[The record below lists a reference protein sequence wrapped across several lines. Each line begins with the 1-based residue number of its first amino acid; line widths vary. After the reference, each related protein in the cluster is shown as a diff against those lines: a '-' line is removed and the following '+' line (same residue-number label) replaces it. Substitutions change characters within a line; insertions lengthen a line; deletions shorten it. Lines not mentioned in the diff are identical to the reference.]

1 MVTNTHPAVDG
12 IVGQLFFEAAARRD
26 GITVDR
32 RTIRQRQARLDLGRE
47 VFEQS
52 LLYRLVIDV
61 PIHDEERLVAVAF
74 RLGKRQDPHV
84 YIDGA
89 TCLRHRYA
97 NDALCMWFRDD
108 SADERW
114 LVSEGL
120 LELVPHVKL
129 HAYCEAE
136 CRAGRPW
143 LKDEAPGKHPRPR
156 DCPSC
161 RGRGR

>member
-1 MVTNTHPAVDG
+1 VDG

-26 GITVDR
+26 GIKIDR
-32 RTIRQRQARLDLGRE
+32 RPIRRRHTRLDLGRE

-74 RLGKRQDPHV
+74 PLGKRQDPDV

-89 TCLRHRYA
+89 PCLRHRYLG
-97 NDALCMWFRDD
+97 DALCMWFRKD
-108 SADERW
+108 SADKRW
-114 LVSEGL
+114 VVSEGL
-120 LELVPHVKL
+120 YGLVLHIKV

-143 LKDEAPGKHPRPR
+143 PNDEAPGRHPRPR
-156 DCPSC
+156 HCPSC
-161 RGRGR
+161 RGRGK